1 MALNSKKKIEIMKT
15 SKSSTIAKRIEKLVS
30 AKELSKNSLVYGW
43 VSNLKTNEVLRP
55 VFSQGSTWKHS
66 SLVDKT
72 YDLTNVLRKLG
83 VEFVTG
89 NDAARGGKTGVFVK
103 ITTKIN

>member
-1 MALNSKKKIEIMKT
+1 MKT
-15 SKSSTIAKRIEKLVS
+15 TSTIALSNRIEKLVK
-30 AKELSKNSLVYGW
+30 AKQLNRSSLVYGW
-43 VSNLKTNEVLRP
+43 VSNLRADELLRP

-72 YDLTNVLRKLG
+72 LELTTVLTKLG

-89 NDAARGGKTGVFVK
+89 NDAARGGKTGFFVK